1 VPNARTKVLLLY
13 KRIFRNHKRILP
25 EHLRKVGDDFVRN
38 EFKMY
43 KNNSKKVDEVIFNRF
58 TSEWEGYLN
67 TLMEQKDE
75 KVKGTLIPKKRRK
88 LFTGDQK
95 KQLKKLKN
103 VINETTKSHDKTN
116 I

>member
-43 KNNSKKVDEVIFNRF
+43 KNNSKKSR
-58 TSEWEGYLN
+58 
-67 TLMEQKDE
+67 
-75 KVKGTLIPKKRRK
+75 
-88 LFTGDQK
+88 
-95 KQLKKLKN
+95 
-103 VINETTKSHDKTN
+103 
-116 I
+116 